1 MKHDDVIAQL
11 ETVSEMLADRALDVL
26 REAAAAGAATRP
38 EEERRLTQARRA
50 IEKAVGVLRTIT

>member
-26 REAAAAGAATRP
+26 REAAAAGATTRP

-50 IEKAVGVLRTIT
+50 IEKAVGVLRTIA